1 MRTNICKCCE
11 NGCDSKS
18 TVVFQIAPCVHLF
31 PEQFCCPI
39 LNVSG
44 HVALKVF
51 KFYLLHTVY

>member
-1 MRTNICKCCE
+1 MRTNIC

-18 TVVFQIAPCVHLF
+18 TVVFQIAPSVHLF
-31 PEQFCCPI
+31 PEQFCCPVLI
-39 LNVSG
+39 VSG